1 MLKFDNTSTKLR
13 KFTGL
18 MTKATALLSPKSTHY
33 SRLTIT
39 TCIAFQITFRRSP

>member
-18 MTKATALLSPKSTHY
+18 MTKATALVSPKCTHY
-33 SRLTIT
+33 SRLT